1 MLTENSQVP
10 EWAKVKIAAVIG
22 VTVPWLTSLFETAGP
37 VLDLVIK
44 LGQVGV
50 AVATILYILAKWR
63 KVRKNSE

>member
-1 MLTENSQVP
+1 MP
-10 EWAKVKIAAVIG
+10 EWVKVKVAAVIG
-22 VTVPWLTSLFETAGP
+22 VTVPWLTGIFEKAGP

-63 KVRKNSE
+63 KVRKDSE